1 MEKYRVTL
9 DPEERTALEGL
20 VRSGRSASRKLTH
33 ARIPL
38 LQMGCMGLATPTT
51 KSSQPWASV

>member
-1 MEKYRVTL
+1 MEKCRVTL
-9 DPEERTALEGL
+9 VSEERAALELL
-20 VRSGRSASRKLTH
+20 VGSGRSASHKLTH